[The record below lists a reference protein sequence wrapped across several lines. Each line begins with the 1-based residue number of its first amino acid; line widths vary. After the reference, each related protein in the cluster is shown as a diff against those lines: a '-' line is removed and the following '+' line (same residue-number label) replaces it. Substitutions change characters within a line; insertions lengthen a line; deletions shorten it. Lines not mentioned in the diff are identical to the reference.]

1 MLINELILE
10 VKTKTI
16 YIYFIKQKLFGYSP
30 FEKLLLN
37 KIDIYHFCFYLYLT
51 WRISLL
57 ILEDY
62 DDIWKSQLQNN
73 LSGNWFLQYQLI
85 RGS

>member
-30 FEKLLLN
+30 SEKLLLN

-62 DDIWKSQLQNN
+62 DDIVISTNKR
-73 LSGNWFLQYQLI
+73 QLI
-85 RGS
+85 LGGFM